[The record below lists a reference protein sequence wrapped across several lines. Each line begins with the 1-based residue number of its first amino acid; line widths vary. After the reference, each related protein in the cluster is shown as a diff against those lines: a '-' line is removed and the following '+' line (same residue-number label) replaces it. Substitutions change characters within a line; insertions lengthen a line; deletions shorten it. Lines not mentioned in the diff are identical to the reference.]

1 MEPDQ
6 LSVTIRAV
14 MSLIE
19 EKEKNLAD
27 VKEDE
32 DLSAAEDGTNK
43 GETNQNDSRA
53 LRAKVPSV
61 ASYATAIAPPEMLH
75 TDLQRL
81 MSFVEMRSPRVVAV
95 VLKIL
100 GAFAADNFNLRLII
114 DRCVSREM
122 APSDK
127 MEVWLVP

>member
-14 MSLIE
+14 MSLVK
-19 EKEKNLAD
+19 EKEKYLAD

-32 DLSAAEDGTNK
+32 DISAAGDGTNQK
-43 GETNQNDSRA
+43 QTNENGSQA

-61 ASYATAIAPPEMLH
+61 TSYAIAIAPPEMLH

-100 GAFAADNFNLRLII
+100 GAFAADNFNLRVII
-114 DRCVSREM
+114 DRCVPPQM
-122 APSDK
+122 ALSDK
-127 MEVWLVP
+127 MEVR